1 LKTKDYISLKEASE
15 ISGYS
20 PDYIG
25 QLIRAGKLN
34 GKQVF
39 QQVVWVTTEKDL
51 LTYMESK
58 RTGVGRAS
66 PKSLREWLKQLFSK
80 RYGAI
85 EVPHL
90 ANRILTVA
98 TVVAVA
104 LFLLLFYIF
113 SSSVEQRLNQNA
125 LHTVETTRTHE

>member
-15 ISGYS
+15 LSGYS

-25 QLIRAGKLN
+25 QLIRAGKLS

-51 LTYMESK
+51 QAYMNNK
-58 RTGVGRAS
+58 RTGVARGVAKT
-66 PKSLREWLKQLFSK
+66 PLEWAKRMFAK
-80 RYGAI
+80 RYGAL

-90 ANRILTVA
+90 TNRILSIA
-98 TVVAVA
+98 VVVTIV

-113 SSSVEQRLNQNA
+113 SSSLEQRLNQNA
-125 LHTVETTRTHE
+125 LHTIETGSTP

>member
-20 PDYIG
+20 PDYVG
-25 QLIRAGKLN
+25 QLIRAGKLQ

-51 LTYMESK
+51 RAYMDTK
-58 RTGVGRAS
+58 RSAVSRS
-66 PKSLREWLKQLFSK
+66 EKQSLLEWLKRIFSK
-80 RYGAI
+80 RHGPV

-90 ANRILTVA
+90 ANRILS
-98 TVVAVA
+98 VAVGVTIA

-113 SSSVEQRLNQNA
+113 SSSLEQRLNQNA
-125 LHTVETTRTHE
+125 LHTIETTHTP

>member
-20 PDYIG
+20 ADYIG

-51 LTYMESK
+51 LAYMDNK
-58 RTGVGRAS
+58 RTATGRSVAKNS
-66 PKSLREWLKQLFSK
+66 IEWARKIFMR
-80 RYGAI
+80 RYGSLG
-85 EVPHL
+85 VPHL
-90 ANRILTVA
+90 ANRILS
-98 TVVAVA
+98 VAVVITII

-125 LHTVETTRTHE
+125 LHTIETTRTP